1 MIELKTG
8 DKLFTDETL
17 SVFEGGIFE
26 DYDLVLVIK
35 DGDEIPKVQY
45 QAIFIKTGGQEWLMI

>member
-1 MIELKTG
+1 MIELKKG

-45 QAIFIKTGGQEWLMI
+45 QAIFIKTGGQEW